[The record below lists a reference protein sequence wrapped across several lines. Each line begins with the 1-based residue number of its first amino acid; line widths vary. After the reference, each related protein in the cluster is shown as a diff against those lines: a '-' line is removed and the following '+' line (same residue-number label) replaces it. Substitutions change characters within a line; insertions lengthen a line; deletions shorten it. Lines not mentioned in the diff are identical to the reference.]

1 MEGEGVIVELKAVSP
16 NVSWAQTEASANLTT
31 SYRQGHFRKYRYRYR
46 MWQIKSVF
54 KKDKTGIRNGQR
66 QYYSDFI

>member
-1 MEGEGVIVELKAVSP
+1 MARWGDIKCGKILLVAGKLDSLFSK
-16 NVSWAQTEASANLTT
+16 WLDT
-31 SYRQGHFRKYRYRYR
+31 

>member
-1 MEGEGVIVELKAVSP
+1 MHLVHWVEEGLDPNRVIFDPAI
-16 NVSWAQTEASANLTT
+16 
-31 SYRQGHFRKYRYRYR
+31 FD